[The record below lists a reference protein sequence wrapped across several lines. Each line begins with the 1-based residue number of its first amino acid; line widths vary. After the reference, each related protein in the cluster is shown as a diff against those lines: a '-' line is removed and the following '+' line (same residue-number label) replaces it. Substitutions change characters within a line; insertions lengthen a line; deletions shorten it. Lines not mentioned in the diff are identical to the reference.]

1 MTKIITLIAA
11 LFFFIT
17 PVYATTD
24 DVMLDMIEFIEKNS
38 KYEYNNEKLP
48 YVQIRTIDELCQAV
62 YPPDV
67 YESIKDDCAIAGYY
81 DHNLN
86 AIFIADESGPYMVDE
101 GFIETVL
108 LHELVHYLQYLN
120 GEDEKVKCMRELEI
134 DAFLLQDDYVL
145 HKGYP
150 EEQRP
155 DPLFAAIVSTC
166 PSNDPFAP

>member
-17 PVYATTD
+17 PAYATTD
-24 DVMLDMIEFIEKNS
+24 EVMLDMIEYIEENS

-48 YVQIRTIDELCQAV
+48 YIQIRTMDELCQAV
-62 YPPDV
+62 YPPGF
-67 YESIKDDCAIAGYY
+67 YELVKDQCAVAGYY

-86 AIFIADESGPYMVDE
+86 TVFIADESGPYMVDE

-108 LHELVHYLQYLN
+108 FHELVHYLQYLN
-120 GEDEKVKCMRELEI
+120 GEHEMVQCQNALEA
-134 DAFLLQDDYVL
+134 DAFLLQDDYVQY
-145 HKGYP
+145 KGYP

-155 DPLFAAIVSTC
+155 DPLFAAIVSSC
-166 PSNDPFAP
+166 NEDPFAP